1 MKAVETNKVKK
12 ILFKRFR
19 FTELLKIFELTIV
32 PKRLTLKLLDD
43 VLTEKYSLFLVN
55 IFAGRHL

>member
-43 VLTEKYSLFLVN
+43 VLTEKYSLFW
-55 IFAGRHL
+55 